1 MTSSNSYY
9 EKTLATGTVRC
20 IDDEIP
26 FDIPQGW
33 EWVRIQ
39 DIVQINP
46 KNKADDKIIAG
57 FIPMEKIE
65 ATYLSQFSYIESTYK
80 KCLREE

>member
-9 EKTLATGTVRC
+9 EKTLATGVVRC

-33 EWVRIQ
+33 KWCRLQ

-46 KNKADDKIIAG
+46 KNKADDNIIAG

-65 ATYLSQFSYIESTYK
+65 ATYLSQFSYIERK
-80 KCLREE
+80 W